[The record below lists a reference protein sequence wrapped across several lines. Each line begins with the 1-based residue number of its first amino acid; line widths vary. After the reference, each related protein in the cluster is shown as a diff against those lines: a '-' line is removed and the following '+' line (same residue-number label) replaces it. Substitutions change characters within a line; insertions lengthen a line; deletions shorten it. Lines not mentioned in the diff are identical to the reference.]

1 MEGFILLTRIVT
13 TALLSGFT
21 AGILAAVLQFF
32 LVQPLLLHAE
42 LFESGNLTHFGSTTL
57 GTAAHTTWSVVD
69 PMREALSVVFTAITY
84 TGYSFMLV
92 AGLALAVSR
101 GHHVTLRNGIIWGMA
116 GFVTVQLAP
125 AMGLPPELPGAGTAD
140 VTTRQVWWFATVAA
154 TGWGLWLIAFSQSS
168 FSWVFGVAA
177 LAIPHIIGA
186 PEPDILT
193 GPVPPEI
200 AAHFASRS
208 LGTGLAAW
216 AILGASCSYF
226 WNKGA

>member
-57 GTAAHTTWSVVD
+57 GTAAHATWSVVD
-69 PMREALSVVFTAITY
+69 PTREGLSVVFTALTY

-101 GHHVTLRNGIIWGMA
+101 GHHVTLRNGIIWGIA

-125 AMGLPPELPGAGTAD
+125 AMGLPPELPGAGAAD

-154 TGWGLWLIAFSQSS
+154 TGWGLWLIAFGQSN
-168 FSWVFGVAA
+168 FSWVFGVTA